1 MRNGIIFKKQIM
13 IFFALILSP
22 FLGFIAFL
30 LPILFIEGME
40 VGGKENSIVSI
51 VSYIFEECI
60 FVPTIVLLFVAGFIL
75 GVMGPRIWWLLGLL
89 TMLIFPVAASY
100 EMQNFLTS
108 HNLWPFEFLL
118 FGFFTIPAII
128 GAFFSSRILKK
139 GD

>member
-1 MRNGIIFKKQIM
+1 MRNKVVFKKQITVLL
-13 IFFALILSP
+13 ALILSP
-22 FLGFIAFL
+22 FFGFIAFL

-60 FVPTIVLLFVAGFIL
+60 FVPTIVLLFVSGFIL
-75 GVMGPRIWWLLGLL
+75 GRMGPRIWWLLGLL

-100 EMQNFLTS
+100 EMQSSLTS
-108 HNLWPFEFLL
+108 HNLWPFEFLF

-128 GAFFSSRILKK
+128 GAYFSSRRKMK
-139 GD
+139 